1 MAVTKRS
8 ISTLIETQLPEFINT
23 EYELFGNFLTKYYES
38 LEIQGGPLDIAN
50 NLDVYTNIDY
60 YESNLLKQS
69 TTLNGNHSASETTIN
84 VDDATSFPEENG
96 YIRIGNEICF
106 YKSRTDNSFVNVSRG
121 VSGNTKLG
129 DLYSATEFVTT
140 QAATHSGG
148 ELVQNISNLFL
159 YAFVK
164 NFENQYLASFPEKYL
179 KNAVDKRTLIKN
191 IGQFYRS
198 KGTENSIQFL
208 FNTVVEGGIE
218 NRPSVYNPS
227 DFTYK
232 SSTSDWTQG
241 YALRVK
247 VLSGDINSLVGKSI
261 TQESTDR
268 YGFASAI
275 VDNVRF
281 DSKVDDEDTYNL
293 FLATET
299 LNGKFEITTKT
310 QLSSS
315 LSSTVATGDR
325 VNVVSTLGWKNSGSF
340 MIGAETFTFED
351 KNVTQF
357 TIKTRDQSASYPI
370 GTPVYDPII
379 IGNDDVKMLVF
390 GLIYN
395 LQPVNPQPNASVD
408 DRIEVSKP
416 GFETQDPKIVTSQGI
431 RWLTSQTNARP
442 TSPTNPTYTN
452 NLSNLSTDVSAIFAD
467 DQFYYIASSGY
478 PRYPILENVTSI
490 PGNLADQ
497 KILKLIRKESINTTE
512 VYKTP
517 TNDFGILVNGVRL
530 YGYKDTD
537 VVKFGRLE
545 TIKVLTQGTN
555 YKNAP
560 YVLINGVAGRAI
572 SKLSG
577 QFVESVEILEPGLYG
592 SVPTVELVSGRGASV
607 RATVTNG
614 QITDLIIDNPGE
626 YYSTPPLVVIRD
638 SAGKGRLAEY
648 TSVISNGELTGFEL
662 INGGSFY
669 TQENV
674 VVDIVSIGSGAI
686 AEAEITTWVKD
697 RYKNLGSKLD
707 DNNGFV
713 FLNYNN
719 ALEYGYAHVANPKA
733 LRIALNDNLDNLDQ
747 EPSVKTHSP
756 ILGFAYDGNPIYGPF
771 GHEDPLNPQSSIVRM
786 RSSYGL
792 KNSRQYGPTNE
803 QYEIGTF
810 IQDYEYRHKSGSLDE
825 NNGRFCVTPDFPNGT
840 YAYFLTIKSDQ
851 TPVFPYIVGE
861 NFYSLPVDS
870 NYNTNLNQSNISRN
884 VKRLFTPGLPSNG
897 GGLSAFVQDLE
908 SGSIDSVDVVSSV
921 DTFSVGS
928 QLVFDNFGTEGGE
941 VEAVVSS
948 VKGKTVSSLE
958 SFETKAVKLTI
969 TVPSYVFEN
978 DTLRQPSSGAYG
990 TIVGTIRNDNTILI
1004 RDVHGEFNN
1013 TATFATDIKVLRL
1026 SLDKVSTYSQGSVL
1040 SLTDGVVTTA
1050 ATGEVLESV
1059 TAGNTVLVK
1068 VLSGAFQDNET
1079 LNYFLKSDNLSDTS
1093 GSKIENIDYLSDD
1106 LVPFDIDANIAL
1118 VYTNEEHKMG
1128 VDDVIN
1134 VSVNPNDSTKTRK
1147 YFVRKRIYQE
1157 VKLQTPVYNTT
1168 VDYDGIGRLL
1178 IVNAGLLYPVG
1189 TYTNVPISGG
1199 SGSDATVS
1207 VVVSPINANDVTG
1220 YVSSVQIQDGGSG
1233 YKRGDVL
1240 SIEDSDLNRSAGS
1253 STQRVKFYVDHVGVS
1268 EEATTIKVASA
1279 ADYSNNDL
1287 LLIDSEVVK
1296 IVSIVNNQVGNDTLT
1311 VIRGQEGTTATD
1323 HYNNAPVSWY
1333 NAGYNFTNTFTLNG
1347 SETIIYDKNNQS
1359 LLVIYPSSQS
1369 LNTLQP
1375 ITTQTSFFDES
1386 TPRKFV
1392 KVIAATDPENR
1403 FEFKLDPTMSIFNT
1417 NAPNTFVSEWT
1428 VNPIIEVQEA
1438 YRYLFDT
1445 SDSSLIGSHLDF
1457 SPSGNYNILSTE
1469 KSEPDIAQ
1477 GNPGSFVDMKFGFGS
1492 RIATNTYT
1500 NLQSSNFSNYFY
1512 FDKNGQ
1518 ISSNNSYLRVVRD
1531 PLAGRHVVNFVTSN
1545 AFSYSLGSIPQW
1557 DGSGSISYS
1566 TQAQF
1571 AVGEINTVSVQNIG
1585 RNYKKVP
1592 IITGVYPSSTNLAE
1606 ATVKYDSNLNVIS
1619 SVEVTNPGSNYV
1631 NPKVV
1636 VLDGDGIGAQFA
1648 ITERDGKIL
1657 DITITNKGK
1666 NYTKAPTISIVES
1679 DVKLFA
1685 YGSRVGLPKNVR
1697 IVKNGSSF
1705 HQDKTILPE
1714 YTGSYV
1720 LVVSGYT
1727 KNFLKGERL
1736 TQTINGTEVFSALVG
1751 EWRNGSNL
1759 LKIYN
1764 IDGDLREDYPITS
1777 KISQQTV
1784 NIDKTYV
1791 TVFDLDLQPYSDNT
1805 GRFISDRGRI
1815 GNANQRITD
1824 SFFYQD
1830 YSYVVKSRTS
1840 IESWRDLVKD
1850 TTHPAGFKLFGEV
1863 IIDPKVEAPNGVE
1876 MPTEMPKSDHYSII
1890 ELWDPDKNK
1899 ITVES
1904 TKRTLTQTIISTEDY
1919 RSIRSTGSVDVN
1931 EFDLQTLRARELSL
1945 KQLETDPSPFDGTFN
1960 SSGQLVGTKT
1970 FTLYNG
1976 GSPYTPYSAENLI
1989 VTLDGVLQEPNVA
2002 YTLSGN
2008 QITFATP
2015 PLGFA
2020 VVEGQEIPAQ
2030 KVLIRN
2036 IEFLDNVYNDKHFR
2050 KIRNFYQRDGRW
2062 IDAANQIDLN
2072 TNFIVA
2078 ETIGWFEN
2086 KYSTQLSDGT
2096 IPWTA
2101 IEQKFTADL
2110 RNFCDAIQ
2118 HDIRFGGN
2126 VKSKEYADSFR
2137 TKYSRQNIEFN
2148 DAAQYVVRLAKMA
2161 TRNWDWVAVNVSYTA
2176 GSDLITVDSTDNI
2189 AIGAYVSSGS
2199 AFPSD
2204 ANIRVIEIVSD
2215 TQVRVSANALVSSS
2229 VAPAGSAS
2237 PGVTYLNGVATAG
2250 SNSLPTATGAVTPP
2264 NTYSLPPGSSLS
2276 IPPIFSGLNQAT
2288 FSFSGVNNGTFYDA
2302 SNLIQKNKD
2311 YIIDY
2316 AINYAKDKYPGLT
2329 WSTKESKCRRDTGYF
2344 IDAAIFHLRFGGNN
2358 KFVEYA
2364 ELYFK
2369 GSTLNYIVD
2378 EFEETKDVFKLVL
2391 TDLCVK
2397 AMRQSLPGTT
2407 PYTNI
2412 GPVTDTEVIID
2423 LVSPACAGV
2432 ESSLNTYWEIVEEI
2446 LNVGPKVIDPSPV
2459 NPSRSGYYLSNFTVY
2474 TNYNIIPDPELLSRE
2489 CEDVVSALSV
2499 YASIMENSMVDNVTT
2514 PLTLPDYID
2523 GETKDFELYWDDDGS
2538 PVALTEADENLF
2550 VALNGVIQRTKHSPN
2565 EPAFDAYY
2573 IDKTVVPNLIKFSS
2587 PPIWDQDL
2595 SARTIG
2601 EPTQVEK
2608 FFAVNVGNQKRY
2620 TIDDANIDGET
2631 TGPHQI
2637 VSVAEDT
2644 ILNIDDE
2651 RFLIVILNG
2660 VIQKRVTAYEIV
2672 GSTITFSYPI
2682 RSEDVVD
2689 IRLFYGRDIE
2699 PTVTIHNFDIN
2710 GYLYDKTVSMTGAF
2724 VASDFNSFAVT
2735 NDYALTTYEIIYLY
2749 QEDGS
2754 DIYPIGKV
2762 YDWKVISQ
2770 DQLELK
2776 IYANNIDF
2784 DPNRATYAKTLGASA
2799 SSTHFFGSPL
2809 ITISSTETQL
2819 VKTDRSYFKN
2829 DVKKSNDLLQRKGFF
2844 RLSPGDKIKVDGE
2857 SSYRTIRSTP
2867 DKVSSK
2873 DFRVNHDGA
2882 NSIYGS
2888 FGITRY
2894 NGKTLG
2900 EGLSIKAEIENGS
2913 VSKLIWNERQVREE
2927 VQNIS
2932 THTITDATYD
2942 PAAGIFVGTIPNHGF
2957 SEGQFVKFA
2966 NNSVVFTCALDAN
2979 TTQHSYPRQGIDP
2992 LAGKWIVIDSVT
3004 TNTFTVNVGISSDT
3018 SAHTFVTSTP
3028 GGLSRGTNILY
3039 RFYRPT
3045 AYNYEIPPNIE
3056 FIPKNSNGG
3065 GARARVV
3072 TSKGDV
3078 IGVELVSG
3086 GSGYTEAPNVVV
3098 TRKYNVVKQ
3107 DDIKVSLIKLNVQSV
3122 VSQSLTISSFIS
3134 AIELPPPNQAFIST
3148 IILRSPSTSSDTIET
3163 EINPDPIEE
3172 GGAFMP
3178 EGSTQ
3183 PGAGNIVYITPDPVE
3198 INGEGGVLRLQ
3209 SADREVSRIVSVRAE
3224 DIVTFT
3230 ALTANRVATSIVQV
3244 EVDNSRITSAGSF
3257 TAPGGYL
3264 QAPLNIGDT
3273 IVYIGNT
3280 GRFSSHGKLLVGTE
3294 VVYYPRK
3301 GEDRFVNITRAQDN
3315 TVEQNWAPGT
3325 FIRQVEDYVSVAFGG
3340 VSSFVSETSVKSG
3353 VADGRSERLTQ
3364 SQSQTIVASSSTVT
3378 LQKTQIVQAEV
3389 DVISISSVTFD
3400 RRRQTTSQG
3409 DVANTIQTVTIA
3421 ATAEIQ
3427 IETESTVLGNSLRE
3441 IVFFAP
3447 PGGVVDYFQET
3458 IYFTNPVATRNSG
3471 DITLVSREVVQRDG
3485 TSIEIRNILE
3495 SEEVDYIGNYTVGN
3509 LGANIKS
3516 WNYVSKDEGLI
3527 PSSGISI
3534 AEFERIFA
3542 SVTINDFE
3550 FRGNSNFTL
3559 AGDKFNLGI
3568 PSFNNPVAVTTT
3580 TGATIPTTISVN
3592 STTHFPSSGYL
3603 FTSAGS
3609 LIQYTGK
3616 TSTTFTGCT
3625 FVRGTNTITN
3635 GDELVFYVIS

>member
-50 NLDVYTNIDY
+50 NLDLYSNIDY

-69 TTLNGNHSASETTIN
+69 TTLNGNHTASDTTIV
-84 VDDATSFPEENG
+84 VDDATSFPSENG
-96 YIRIGNEICF
+96 YIKIGKELCF
-106 YKSRTDNSFVNVSRG
+106 YKTRTDTSFLNVSRG

-129 DLYSATEFVTT
+129 DLYSSTEFVTT
-140 QAATHSGG
+140 QASTHSGG

-198 KGTENSIQFL
+198 KGTEKSIQFL
-208 FNTVVEGGIE
+208 FNTVVEGGVE

-247 VLSGDINSLVGKSI
+247 VLSGDVNSLIGKTIS
-261 TQESTDR
+261 QDATDR
-268 YGFASAI
+268 YGFASAV
-275 VDNVRF
+275 VDNIRF
-281 DSKVDDEDTYNL
+281 DSRIDGEDTYNL
-293 FLATET
+293 FLATDT
-299 LNGKFEITTKT
+299 INGKFEITTKT
-310 QLSSS
+310 ELTRAISSAD
-315 LSSTVATGDR
+315 TVGDR
-325 VNVVSTLGWKNSGSF
+325 VNVVSTLGWKNSGSLL
-340 MIGAETFTFED
+340 IGSETYTFDD

-357 TIKTRDQSASYPI
+357 TIKTRDQSTGHSV
-370 GTPVYDPII
+370 GTSVYDPIV
-379 IGNDDVKMLVF
+379 IGNSDVRMLVF
-390 GLIYN
+390 GLVYN
-395 LQPVNPQPNASVD
+395 LNPSNPQPNAFVN
-408 DRIEVSKP
+408 DRIEVLNP
-416 GFETQDPKIVTSQGI
+416 GFETQDSKIMTPQGV
-431 RWLTSQTNARP
+431 RWLLSQTNAKP

-452 NLSNLSTDVSAIFAD
+452 GLSNLSTDVSAIFAD

-478 PRYPILENVTSI
+478 PQYPILENVTSI

-512 VYKTP
+512 VYQTP

-530 YGYKDTD
+530 YGYKDTE
-537 VVKFGRLE
+537 VVNFGRLE
-545 TIKVLTQGTN
+545 KIEVTRQGIN
-555 YKNAP
+555 YRNAP
-560 YVLINGVAGRAI
+560 YVLINGVSGRAI
-572 SKLSG
+572 AKLSG

-592 SVPTVELVSGRGASV
+592 SIPTVELTSGRGASV

-614 QITDLIIDNPGE
+614 QVTDLIIDNPGE
-626 YYSTPPLVVIRD
+626 YYSTPPLVVIKD
-638 SAGKGRLAEY
+638 AAGQGRLAEY
-648 TSVISNGELTGFEL
+648 TSTISNGELTGFEL
-662 INGGSFY
+662 VNTGSFY

-674 VVDIVSIGSGAI
+674 IVDIVPIGSNAS
-686 AEAEITTWVKD
+686 AEAKITRWVKD
-697 RYKNLGSKLD
+697 RYKNIGSKLD
-707 DNNGFV
+707 ENNGFV

-733 LRIALNDNLDNLDQ
+733 LRVSLNDNLNYLGQ

-771 GHEDPLNPQSSIVRM
+771 GHENPLDSQSPIVRM
-786 RSSYGL
+786 KSSYGL
-792 KNSRQYGPTNE
+792 KNSRQYGPTDA

-825 NNGRFCVTPDFPNGT
+825 NNGRFCVTPDFPEGT
-840 YAYFLTIKSDQ
+840 YAYFLTIKEDQ
-851 TPVFPYIVGE
+851 TPVFPYIIGE

-870 NYNTNLNQSNISRN
+870 NYNSSLNQSNISRN

-908 SGSIDSVDVVSSV
+908 SGSIDSVDVVSS
-921 DTFSVGS
+921 TESFSSGS
-928 QLVFDNFGTEGGE
+928 KLVFDNSGTEGRE
-941 VEAVVSS
+941 VEAIVNS
-948 VKGKTVSSLE
+948 VKGKDVTSLE

-969 TVPSYVFEN
+969 TIPSYVFDN
-978 DTLRQPSSGAYG
+978 DILRQPSSGAYG
-990 TIVGTIRNDNTILI
+990 TIVGTVRNDNSILL
-1004 RDVHGEFNN
+1004 RDVYGEFNN
-1013 TATFATDIKVLRL
+1013 SATFATDIKVLRL
-1026 SLDKVSTYSQGSVL
+1026 SLDKVSSYAQGSVL
-1040 SLTDGVVTTA
+1040 SLTDGVVTTV

-1059 TAGNTVLVK
+1059 SSGNTVLIK
-1068 VLSGAFQDNET
+1068 VLSGTFQDKDT
-1079 LNYFLKSDNLSDTS
+1079 LDYFLKSDNLSDTS
-1093 GSKIENIDYLSDD
+1093 GSKIDEIDYLSDG
-1106 LVPFDIDANIAL
+1106 LVPFNIDANIAL
-1118 VYTNEEHKMG
+1118 VSTNENHKMG
-1128 VDDVIN
+1128 VGDVIN
-1134 VSVNPNDSTKTRK
+1134 VSLNPDDATKTRK

-1168 VDYDGIGRLL
+1168 VNYDGIGRLL

-1189 TYTNVPISGG
+1189 TYTNVPLSGG

-1207 VVVSPINANDVTG
+1207 VVVSPINTGDATG
-1220 YVSSVQIQDGGSG
+1220 YISSVQIQDGGSE

-1268 EEATTIKVASA
+1268 QEATTIKVTSA
-1279 ADYSNNDL
+1279 ADYSNDDL

-1296 IVSIVNNQVGNDTLT
+1296 IISINDQTLT
-1311 VIRGQEGTTATD
+1311 VQRAQEGTAATD
-1323 HYNNAPVSWY
+1323 HYDGAPVSMY
-1333 NAGYNFTNTFTLNG
+1333 NAGYNFSNTFTLNG
-1347 SETIIYDKNNQS
+1347 SETVIYDKDAQS

-1369 LNTLQP
+1369 LSTLQP
-1375 ITTQTSFFDES
+1375 ITIQTSFFDES

-1403 FEFKLDPTMSIFNT
+1403 FEFKLDPSMSIFNT
-1417 NAPNTFVSEWT
+1417 NAPNSFVSEWT
-1428 VNPIIEVQEA
+1428 VNPVIEVQES

-1445 SDSSLIGSHLDF
+1445 SDASLTGSHLDF
-1457 SPSGNYNILSTE
+1457 SPSGNYNIISIE
-1469 KSEPDIAQ
+1469 KKEPDIAQ
-1477 GNPGSFVDMKFGFGS
+1477 GNAGSFVDMKFGFGA
-1492 RIATNTYT
+1492 RISANTYT
-1500 NLQSSNFSNYFY
+1500 ESKQSNFANYFY
-1512 FDKNGQ
+1512 FDRNGQ

-1531 PLAGRHVVNFVTSN
+1531 PLSGRHTVNFVTNNSF
-1545 AFSYSLGSIPQW
+1545 AYSLGSIPQW
-1557 DGSGSISYS
+1557 DGSGSISYT
-1566 TQAQF
+1566 TQSQF
-1571 AVGEINTVSVQNIG
+1571 AVGEINSVSVQNIG

-1592 IITGVYPSSTNLAE
+1592 IVLGVYPSAENLAE
-1606 ATVKYDSNLNVIS
+1606 ATVNYDSTLGKIS
-1619 SVEVTNPGSNYV
+1619 SVEVTNPGNNYV

-1636 VLDGDGIGAQFA
+1636 ILDGDGVGAEFNV
-1648 ITERDGKIL
+1648 TSRNGKVL
-1657 DITITNKGK
+1657 DITIKSQGK
-1666 NYTKAPTISIVES
+1666 NYTKAPTIAVIEA

-1685 YGSRVGLPKNVR
+1685 YGSKVGLPKNVR

-1705 HQDKTILPE
+1705 HQDKTILPQ

-1720 LVVSGYT
+1720 LAVSGYT
-1727 KNFLKGERL
+1727 SDFLKGERIS
-1736 TQTINGTEVFSALVG
+1736 QSVNGVEVFSATVR
-1751 EWRNGSNL
+1751 EWRKGSNL
-1759 LKIYN
+1759 LKISGVQ
-1764 IDGDLREDYPITS
+1764 GDLRENISIVS
-1777 KISQQTV
+1777 KISKQTV
-1784 NIDKTYV
+1784 NIEKSYI

-1805 GRFISDRGRI
+1805 GRFTSDRGRI

-1876 MPTEMPKSDHYSII
+1876 MPEALPKSDHFSII
-1890 ELWDPDKNK
+1890 ELWDPEKNK

-1904 TKRTLTQTIISTEDY
+1904 TKRTLTQTILSTEDY
-1919 RSIRSTGSVDVN
+1919 RSIRGSGSVDVN

-1945 KQLETDPSPFDGTFN
+1945 VQNATDPSPFDGTFN
-1960 SSGQLVGTKT
+1960 SDGQLVGSTT

-1989 VTLDGVLQEPNVA
+1989 VTLDGVLQEPKVA
-2002 YTLSGN
+2002 YTVSGN
-2008 QITFATP
+2008 QITFAAP
-2015 PLGFA
+2015 PLGAA
-2020 VVEGQEIPAQ
+2020 VVEGQEVPAQ
-2030 KVLIRN
+2030 KILIRN
-2036 IEFLDNVYNDKHFR
+2036 IEFLDNAYNEKHFR

-2062 IDAANQIDLN
+2062 LDAANQIDLN
-2072 TNFIVA
+2072 TDFIVA
-2078 ETIGWFEN
+2078 ETIGWFEA
-2086 KYSTQLSDGT
+2086 KYATQINDGT

-2126 VKSKEYADSFR
+2126 VKSKEYSDSFK

-2148 DAAQYVVRLAKMA
+2148 DAAQYLIRLAKMA

-2176 GSDLITVDSTDNI
+2176 GSDLITVQDTSNI
-2189 AIGAYVSSGS
+2189 AIGSYVSSGGG
-2199 AFPSD
+2199 FPSN
-2204 ANIRVIEIVSD
+2204 ANIRVTEIVSD
-2215 TQVRVSANALVSSS
+2215 TEVRVSANALVSSS

-2237 PGVTYLNGVATAG
+2237 PGVTYLSGTATG
-2250 SNSLPTATGAVTPP
+2250 STTLPTATGAVVPP
-2264 NTYSLPPGSSLS
+2264 NSYSLPPGSSLS
-2276 IPPIFSGLNQAT
+2276 VPPIFSGLNQAT

-2302 SNLIQKNKD
+2302 SNLIQKNRA

-2329 WSTKESKCRRDTGYF
+2329 WSTKETKCRRDTGYF
-2344 IDAAIFHLRFGGNN
+2344 IDAAVFHLRYGGNN
-2358 KFVEYA
+2358 QFVEFA

-2369 GSTLNYIVD
+2369 GSTLNYIID
-2378 EFEETKDVFKLVL
+2378 EFEETKDVFELVL

-2397 AMRQSLPGTT
+2397 AMRQALPGTT
-2407 PYTNI
+2407 PYTTI
-2412 GPVTDTEVIID
+2412 TPVTDTEVIID
-2423 LVSPACAGV
+2423 VVSPACAGV
-2432 ESSLNTYWEIVEEI
+2432 ESALNTYWSIVEEI
-2446 LNVGPKVIDPSPV
+2446 LNVGPNVIDPTPV
-2459 NPSRSGYYLSNFTVY
+2459 NASKSGYYVSNLTVY
-2474 TNYNIIPDPELLSRE
+2474 TNNNIIPDLELLSRE
-2489 CEDVVSALSV
+2489 CEDVVSALTV
-2499 YASIMENSMVDNVTT
+2499 YGSIMESAMISNVIT
-2514 PLTLPDYID
+2514 PITLPDYID

-2538 PVALTEADENLF
+2538 PVALTETDESLF
-2550 VALNGVIQRTKHSPN
+2550 VALNGVIQRSKHLPN

-2573 IDKTVVPNLIKFSS
+2573 IDKSVVPNLIKFSS

-2631 TGPHQI
+2631 KGPHQI
-2637 VSVAEDT
+2637 VSIEEDS

-2660 VIQKRVTAYEIV
+2660 VIQKRNTAYTVV

-2682 RSEDVVD
+2682 REEDVVD

-2699 PTVTIHNFDIN
+2699 PTVTFHNFDIN
-2710 GYLYDKTVSMTGAF
+2710 AYLYEKTITVIGTDI
-2724 VASDFNSFAVT
+2724 ASNFNSYVLQ
-2735 NDYALTTYEIIYLY
+2735 NDYALTSYEILYLY
-2749 QEDGS
+2749 QVDGANV
-2754 DIYPIGKV
+2754 YPLGKL
-2762 YDWKVISQ
+2762 YDWKSITPNEV
-2770 DQLELK
+2770 ELRV
-2776 IYANNIDF
+2776 YTNNVDF
-2784 DPNRATYAKTLGASA
+2784 DPSRTTFAKTLGASTSATFDFTGTTISIA
-2799 SSTHFFGSPL
+2799 SS
-2809 ITISSTETQL
+2809 SSQL
-2819 VKTDRSYFKN
+2819 TKVDRSYFKN

-2857 SSYRTIRSTP
+2857 SDYRTIRSTP
-2867 DKVSSK
+2867 EFVSSK
-2873 DFRVNHDGA
+2873 DFRSDSDGA

-2900 EGLSIKAEIENGS
+2900 EGLSVEAEIDNGS

-2932 THTITDATYD
+2932 THTITNATYD
-2942 PAAGIFVGTIPNHGF
+2942 PATGIFEGTIPNHGF
-2957 SEGQFVKFA
+2957 TAGQFVKFK
-2966 NNSVVFTCALDAN
+2966 NNSVVFTCALDN
-2979 TTQHSYPRQGIDP
+2979 DTTEHSYPRQGIDP
-2992 LAGKWIVIDSVT
+2992 FAGKWISIISVT
-3004 TNTFTVNVGISSDT
+3004 NDTFTVNVGVSSDT
-3018 SAHTFVTSTP
+3018 SVHTYVTSTP
-3028 GGLSRGTNILY
+3028 GGLSRGTDILY

-3072 TSKGDV
+3072 TSKGDI
-3078 IGVELVSG
+3078 IGVQLLSG
-3086 GSGYTEAPNVVV
+3086 GSGYTEAPLVVV
-3098 TRKYNVVKQ
+3098 TRKYNVIKQ
-3107 DDIKVSLIKLNVQSV
+3107 DDIKVSLIKLNVQSM

-3134 AIELPPPNQAFIST
+3134 ALELPPPNQAFIST
-3148 IILRSPSTSSDTIET
+3148 IVLRSPSTSSDTIET
-3163 EINPDPIEE
+3163 EIEPVPIEE
-3172 GGAFMP
+3172 GAAFMP

-3198 INGEGGVLRLQ
+3198 IDGEGGVLRLQ
-3209 SADREVSRIVSVRAE
+3209 AADREVSRIVSVRAE
-3224 DIVTFT
+3224 DIVTFS
-3230 ALTANRVATSIVQV
+3230 ALQTNRVATSIVQV
-3244 EVDNSRITSAGSF
+3244 EVDNSRIIAAGSF

-3264 QAPLNIGDT
+3264 QAPLNIGDS

-3280 GRFSSHGKLLVGTE
+3280 GRFSSHGKLLVGNE

-3301 GEDRFVNITRAQDN
+3301 GEDRFVNVTRAQDD
-3315 TVEQNWAPGT
+3315 TIEQNWAPGT

-3353 VADGRSERLTQ
+3353 VTEGRSERLTQ
-3364 SQSQTIVASSSTVT
+3364 SQSQSVVASSSVVT
-3378 LQKTQIVQAEV
+3378 LQKTQVVQVQV
-3389 DVISISSVTFD
+3389 DVVSISDVKFD
-3400 RRRQTTSQG
+3400 RRRQTTSES
-3409 DVANTIQTVTIA
+3409 DTPNTIQTVSIA

-3427 IETESTVLGNSLRE
+3427 VETSSTILGTATRE
-3441 IVFFAP
+3441 LLFFAP

-3471 DITLVSREVVQRDG
+3471 DVTLVSREVVQRDG
-3485 TSIEIRNILE
+3485 TIIEIRNILQ

-3534 AEFERIFA
+3534 AEFERLFA

-3603 FTSAGS
+3603 FTSAGA

-3616 TSTTFTGCT
+3616 TSTAFTGCT